1 MTGLYKTKI
10 RGTGSYLPEKL
21 LTNKDL
27 EKLVET
33 NDDWIFDR
41 TGIRARRIAAPGVG
55 TSELAYHASLKA
67 LEAAKLEAKDLDLII
82 LATVVADQPVPTASC
97 MLQEKL
103 GIPGVPAFD
112 LGAACTGFVYGAAV
126 AHQFITTGMYKN
138 ILVVGAEVLS
148 RIVNYKDRETCI
160 LFGDG
165 AGAAIFSRNEDA
177 NQGLSEVLSSHLHAE
192 GQLRELFEIHSGGTK
207 MPNTPETLEQGL
219 HFMKMKGREIFKNA
233 VRTMARCCEEALEQ
247 NKVSMD
253 QVKWVIPHQAN
264 IRIIEGVANQL
275 DIPLDRVI
283 NVIETMGNTSAATV
297 PVALDTAVRD
307 GRIQRGD
314 LIMLVAFGAGLT
326 SGSMLLR
333 Y

>member
-1 MTGLYKTKI
+1 MYKAKI
-10 RGTGSYLPEKL
+10 RGTGSFLPEKL

-33 NDDWIFDR
+33 DDEWIYER
-41 TGIRARRIAAPGVG
+41 TGIRARRMAAPGVG
-55 TSELAYHASLKA
+55 TSDLAFEATKRA
-67 LEAAKLEAKDLDLII
+67 LEAAKMSANEIDLII
-82 LATVVADQPVPTASC
+82 LGTVVADQPVPTASC

-112 LGAACTGFVYGAAV
+112 LGAACTGFVYGGSV
-126 AHQFITTGMYKN
+126 AHQFIRTGMYKN

-165 AGAAIFSRNEDA
+165 AGAAIFSRAEDHEE
-177 NQGLSEVLSSHLHAE
+177 SDIFSTHLHAE
-192 GQLRELFEIHSGGTK
+192 GQLRELFEIHAGGTK
-207 MPNTPETLEQGL
+207 MPNTPETLAQGL
-219 HFMKMKGREIFKNA
+219 NFMKMKGREIFKHA
-233 VRTMARCCEEALEQ
+233 VRTMGRCCEEALTQ
-247 NKVSMD
+247 NKISAE
-253 QVKWVIPHQAN
+253 QIKWVIPHQAN
-264 IRIIEGVANQL
+264 TRIIEAVAKQINFP
-275 DIPLDRVI
+275 IERVI

-297 PVALDTAVRD
+297 PVALDTAIRD
-307 GRIQRGD
+307 GRIKRGD

>member
-1 MTGLYKTKI
+1 M
-10 RGTGSYLPEKL
+10 PEKQ

-33 NDDWIFDR
+33 NDDWIYDR
-41 TGIRARRIAAPGVG
+41 TGIRARRVAAPGVG
-55 TSELAYHASLKA
+55 TSDLAFEASKIA
-67 LEAAKLEAKDLDLII
+67 LADAKLEAKNLDLII

-103 GIPGVPAFD
+103 EISGVPCFD
-112 LGAACTGFVYGAAV
+112 IGAACTGFVYGSAV
-126 AHQFITTGMYKN
+126 AHQFIKTGMYKN
-138 ILVVGAEVLS
+138 ILVVGSEVLS

-160 LFGDG
+160 LFGDA
-165 AGAAIFSRNEDA
+165 AGAAIYTRAEENGESDI
-177 NQGLSEVLSSHLHAE
+177 LSEHLHAE

-207 MPNTPETLEQGL
+207 MPNTHETLDQGL
-219 HFMKMKGREIFKNA
+219 NFMKMKGREIFKHA
-233 VRTMARCCEEALEQ
+233 VRTMSRCCEEALEY
-247 NKVSMD
+247 NKVSID
-253 QVKWVIPHQAN
+253 EVKWVIPHQAN
-264 IRIIEGVANQL
+264 TRIIEAIAKQL
-275 DIPLDRVI
+275 DLPISRVI

-297 PVALDTAVRD
+297 PVALDTAIRN